1 MQSSLKPLLFAASL
15 LTSLTTMAECT
26 APDQPSLP
34 DGASSTMDE
43 MIAGQKAV
51 KTFQADAQAYR
62 ACLDETI
69 ESLRSAA
76 ADGDEA
82 AGESFAATTDAYN
95 ASVAA
100 EEQVANDFNAQIRAY
115 KEANAS

>member
-43 MIAGQKAV
+43 MIAGQQAV

>member
-15 LTSLTTMAECT
+15 LTSLTTMADCT

-43 MIAGQKAV
+43 MIAGQQAV
-51 KTFQADAQAYR
+51 KAFQADAQAYR

>member
-1 MQSSLKPLLFAASL
+1 MQSPLKPLLFAASL

-43 MIAGQKAV
+43 MVAGQKAV
-51 KTFQADAQAYR
+51 KAFQADAQAYR

>member
-1 MQSSLKPLLFAASL
+1 MQSSLKSLLFAASFI
-15 LTSLTTMAECT
+15 TSLTAVAECT
-26 APDQPSLP
+26 APDQPALP
-34 DGASSTMDE
+34 DGTSSTMDE

-51 KTFQADAQAYR
+51 KAFQADVQAFR
-62 ACLDETI
+62 ACLDEEL
-69 ESLRSAA
+69 ESLKSAA

-82 AGESFAATTDAYN
+82 AAELFAAKTDAYN

-100 EEQVANDFNAQIRAY
+100 EEEVANNFNAQIRAY